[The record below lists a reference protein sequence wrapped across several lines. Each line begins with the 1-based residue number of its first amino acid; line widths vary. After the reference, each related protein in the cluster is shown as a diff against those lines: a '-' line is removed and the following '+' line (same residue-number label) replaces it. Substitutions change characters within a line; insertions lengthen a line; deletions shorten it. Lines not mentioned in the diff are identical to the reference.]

1 VIDVD
6 PRALPSGTV
15 TFFFTDIEGSTTLVR
30 ELGAGR
36 FGDVLD
42 LHGRI
47 LRSAV
52 REHGGN
58 EVRTEGDSF
67 LCVFV
72 KPSGAVAA
80 AAAAQRTLAAT
91 PFPHDA
97 VVRVRMGLHTGEGA
111 LATSGSGADYVGF
124 EVHRAARIASSGH
137 GGQVLVSET
146 TRTLVQD
153 ALPSGV
159 TLRDLG
165 EHRFKDLT
173 RPERVFQLLIDG
185 LPGDFPRL
193 RSLDRTPNNLPT
205 PLTSFVGRE
214 REVAE
219 GRRLLAATRLLTLTG
234 PGGTGKTRLSLQ
246 IAAASADEFP
256 GGVTFVPL
264 ASIVSPELVL
274 PSVAHELGLALAGQR
289 PPLEALVEHLSDKR
303 VLLVLDNFEQLLPAA
318 ADVAELLRQ
327 APGTKVLASSRAP
340 LRVYGEQELPVPP
353 LALPDATTPPDR
365 LSQFEAVR
373 LFMERAVATK
383 PGFAVTNEN
392 APAVAGIC
400 ARLDGLPLAIE
411 LAAARV
417 RLFPPQVILARIE
430 KSLSF
435 LSISGAGARD
445 LPARQQT
452 LRGAIA
458 WSYDLLDERV
468 RRLFRLF
475 ACFAGGAHLDEIE
488 AVCGAEEPVLDGLQ
502 ALVEH
507 SLVRQREDADE
518 PRFFML
524 QTIREYAEER
534 LAEDPDASE
543 VRRRHTEAYRALAE
557 GLAPTLMGPE
567 RKTSLDRLQR
577 EIDNFRAAIAWAI
590 GAGATETG
598 LRLGAALWRFLQ
610 MRGYLIE
617 AHGELERIL
626 AMPGAAEHGGRY
638 AAALEAAAGIAYWR
652 GDVAATQA
660 HYAGALAIWRALG
673 DEREIANATFNLSFG
688 AWMEDPGNADA
699 AAILALLG
707 ESAAIYRRLGDKRGL
722 AKSLWATADVQ
733 AFIRKDYDV
742 ARATSYE
749 ALALFREVNDA
760 FGLGWNLHQI
770 GSFNIKS
777 QNLEAARRELEEGLA
792 LFAKAGDVTGLVV
805 LIGDFARLSAASGD
819 LLRGVRL
826 AGAAAAMQRKSGA
839 NLAKIVDELEG
850 TVDSS
855 RHPSPEEAAA
865 AWAAG
870 QAMSVDE
877 AIAEA
882 RALPALAATAA
893 SPARAS

>member
-1 VIDVD
+1 VSGVD
-6 PRALPSGTV
+6 ARALPTGTL
-15 TFFFTDIEGSTTLVR
+15 TFFFTDIEGSTKLVR

-36 FGDVLD
+36 FSDVLD

-47 LRSAV
+47 LRGAV
-52 REHGGN
+52 RDHGGN

-72 KPSGAVAA
+72 KPSDAVAA
-80 AAAAQRTLAAT
+80 AAAAQRALAAAA
-91 PFPHDA
+91 FPHDA

-111 LATSGSGADYVGF
+111 LATSDSGADYVGF

-137 GGQVLVSET
+137 GGQVLLSET

-153 ALPSGV
+153 ALPAGV
-159 TLRDLG
+159 SLRELG
-165 EHRFKDLT
+165 EHRFKDLA
-173 RPERVFQLLIDG
+173 RPERVYQLVIDG
-185 LPGDFPRL
+185 LPGEFPRL

-219 GRRLLAATRLLTLTG
+219 GRRLLGATRLLTLTG

-246 IAAASADEFP
+246 IAAASADDFP

-289 PPLEALVEHLSDKR
+289 PPLEALVEYLADKR
-303 VLLVLDNFEQLLPAA
+303 VLLVLDNFEQILPAA
-318 ADVAELLRQ
+318 AHVAELLRQ
-327 APGTKVLASSRAP
+327 APGTKVLVSSRAP

-353 LALPDATTPPDR
+353 LALPDATTPPDQ

-373 LFMERAVATK
+373 LFIERAVATK

-417 RLFPPQVILARIE
+417 RLFPPQVILARLE

-435 LSISGAGARD
+435 LSPSGGGARD

-452 LRGAIA
+452 LRGAIS
-458 WSYDLLDERV
+458 WSYELLDERV
-468 RRLFRLF
+468 RGLFRRF
-475 ACFAGGAHLDEIE
+475 ACFAGGAQLDEIE
-488 AVCGAEEPVLDGLQ
+488 AVCGGEEPALDGLQ

-534 LAEDPDASE
+534 LAEEPDAPE
-543 VRRRHTEAYRALAE
+543 VRRRHAHAYLALAE
-557 GLAPTLMGPE
+557 RLAPTLMGPE
-567 RKTSLDRLQR
+567 RKASLDRL
-577 EIDNFRAAIAWAI
+577 ESDVDNFRAACAWTIAT
-590 GAGATETG
+590 GATETG

-617 AHGELERIL
+617 AHGQLERIL
-626 AMPGAAEHGGRY
+626 AMPGAADHGGRY
-638 AAALEAAAGIAYWR
+638 AAALEAAAGLAYWR
-652 GDVAATQA
+652 GDVPSTRA
-660 HYAGALAIWRALG
+660 HYAGALAIWRTLG
-673 DEREIANATFNLSFG
+673 NESEIANACYNLSFAG
-688 AWMEDPGNADA
+688 WMGDPLNADA
-699 AAILALLG
+699 AAVVGLLD
-707 ESAAIYRRLGDKRGL
+707 EAAAIYRRLGDKPGL
-722 AKSLWATADVQ
+722 AKSLWAAGDVQ
-733 AFIRKDYDV
+733 AYIEKNLDR
-742 ARATSYE
+742 ARATSYQ
-749 ALALFREVNDA
+749 ALALFREAGTDL
-760 FGLGWNLHQI
+760 FGLGWNLHQV
-770 GSFNIKS
+770 GSFNVTAR
-777 QNLEAARRELEEGLA
+777 NLEAARRELEEGLA
-792 LFAKAGDVTGLVV
+792 IFAKAGDVTGLVV
-805 LIGDFARLSAASGD
+805 FIGDFARLSAASGD

-826 AGAAAAMQRKSGA
+826 ASAAAAMQRKSGA
-839 NLAKIVDELEG
+839 NLAKVVDELEG
-850 TVDSS
+850 TVDGS
-855 RHPSPEEAAA
+855 RHPRPEEAAA

-877 AIAEA
+877 AVAEA
-882 RALPALAATAA
+882 RALPQPAAKPV
-893 SPARAS
+893 S